1 MSSQPPKQT
10 ILHLSTTSGP
20 GGAERVISS
29 LSEALNTGGRR
40 VVVGLFRPGWLQAEC
55 ERLRVETIIMPLSG
69 PLHLGWFFDCLRLIR
84 RERVALIHAHEFS
97 AIVYGWIVSRL
108 ALIPFIGTIHGK
120 NYFWEKARRRAAYRI
135 IARTATLV
143 AVSEDLKQF
152 VTEKVGIQNG
162 RIRVIYNGV
171 TPGPPVSDAEVERC
185 RSELGIQAGD
195 RVLGTVGSLYLVK
208 GHTFLLDAMPAVL
221 QRFPNTVLII
231 AGRGELEVP
240 LKDQAKRLGIEEK
253 VRFLGMRQDIPRLLA
268 LMDVFVLP
276 SLSEGLSMA
285 LLEAMAAEKP
295 VVATQVGG
303 NPELVEEGKTGMIV
317 TAEDAEELAAA
328 LMKMLEEPTLM
339 HFFGRTGAVRVQR
352 KFSTHRMVEQ
362 YADLYSAHS
371 ASLNTVA

>member
-40 VVVGLFRPGWLQAEC
+40 VVVGLFRSGWLQAEC

-69 PLHLGWFFDCLRLIR
+69 LLHLGWFFDCLRLIR

-108 ALIPFIGTIHGK
+108 ARIPFIGTIHGK
-120 NYFWEKARRRAAYRI
+120 NYFWEKARRRVAYRI

-143 AVSEDLKQF
+143 AVSEDLKRF
-152 VTEKVGIQNG
+152 VTEKVGIPNG

-171 TPGPPVSDAEVERC
+171 THGPPVSEAEAERC
-185 RSELGIQAGD
+185 RSELGIQTGD
-195 RVLGTVGSLYLVK
+195 SVLGTVGSLYPVK

-231 AGRGELEVP
+231 AGRGELEVT
-240 LKDQAKRLGIEEK
+240 LKNQAKRLGIEEK
-253 VRFLGMRQDIPRLLA
+253 VRFLGMRQDIPKLLA

-285 LLEAMAAEKP
+285 LLEAMAAGKP
-295 VVATQVGG
+295 IVATRVGG
-303 NPELVEEGKTGMIV
+303 NPELIEEGKTGMLV
-317 TAEDAEELAAA
+317 PAEDAAELAAA
-328 LMKMLEEPTLM
+328 LIEMLREPTTL
-339 HFFGRTGAVRVQR
+339 HLFGKTGAIRVQR
-352 KFSTHRMVEQ
+352 NFSTDRMSNQ
-362 YADLYSAHS
+362 YADLYTA
-371 ASLNTVA
+371 ARNAIAR